1 MNKDAKEFTA
11 IVKLI
16 NKQYNRRSR
25 AWELELSVESSSGL
39 PYAVK
44 TLHCTRENANYVVPD
59 KLYKAWGWRWPTGEC
74 AIDWLEDLNGL
85 LANKKW
91 CLKEKFSKQEN

>member
-1 MNKDAKEFTA
+1 MGEAKEFTA

-16 NKQYNRRSR
+16 SKQYNRRYR
-25 AWELELSVESSSGL
+25 TWDLELSVESASGL

-44 TLHCTRENANYVVPD
+44 TLHCTRKNAKYVVPD
-59 KLYKAWGWRWPTGEC
+59 KLYKVWGWRWQTGEC
-74 AIDWLEDLNGL
+74 AIEWIEDLNGF

-91 CLKEKFSKQEN
+91 CLKEKFSKQED